1 MSTVIQEAKKLAKE
15 HNERKKQEM
24 NNASGCAA
32 IVLNKYYD
40 EMCHHILN
48 AGKEGKSSISI
59 DVSAWA
65 QNVECLQRSSN
76 RPVIE
81 NSIDKKF
88 GIRGSKFTSRY
99 HTFSD
104 PPQDPGTCYDCRLD
118 KRNEYTVEQIIL
130 NMRWNH
136 KN

>member
-1 MSTVIQEAKKLAKE
+1 MSAIIQEAKKLAKE

-40 EMCHHILN
+40 EMCQHILN
-48 AGKEGKSSISI
+48 AGKKGENSISI
-59 DVSAWA
+59 DVSAWS

-76 RPVIE
+76 RPIIE
-81 NSIDKKF
+81 NSINKKF
-88 GIRGSKFTSRY
+88 RIRGSNFTSRY
-99 HTFSD
+99 HTFSE
-104 PPQDPGTCYDCRLD
+104 PPQDLGTSHNCRVD
-118 KRNEYTVEQIIL
+118 KRNEYTVEHLKL